1 MQSIKKTIHYKSAQ
15 LTGGIN
21 LQAALKAALAQSGTA
36 GKPIGRQQRVNPD
49 EDSVIF
55 INRIEEYSGM
65 LFGQLIFLETGK
77 RQPYITVVDSADY
90 YSINALAS
98 DQIPDEQQS
107 SGNAEVILQKRR
119 EFVDSILYF
128 GIFENHVVVLQSAAL
143 KTRELEAHLSW
154 VLRDLTKV
162 MPNTSVLILKDKP
175 AESVIRKMEKTHV
188 KTVKIGAPIT
198 SEQVDVAAHTAAMPS
213 IADQDDDATSI
224 HASKVKF
231 VPSGAMA
238 KALQAFLPDIFSAL
252 DLDEALDDANLHVAL
267 EVTFNRKTSQVGQK
281 VLDHIATS
289 LRHMPESDV
298 AITLQG
304 GGQIKGDE
312 LKLSGGIKVQYT
324 PLGLIDEAVLFFEMH
339 RWLNT
344 HISSQEIDATAN

>member
-1 MQSIKKTIHYKSAQ
+1 MQAIKKTIHYKAAQ
-15 LTGGIN
+15 LTGGVN
-21 LQAALKAALAQSGTA
+21 LQAALAAALAPNGAA
-36 GKPIGRQQRVNPD
+36 GKPVGRQQRVNPD

-55 INRIEEYSGM
+55 INRVADYSGM

-77 RQPYITVVDSADY
+77 RQPYITVVDGADFY
-90 YSINALAS
+90 NINALAS
-98 DQIPDEQQS
+98 DQIPDEPQTA
-107 SGNAEVILQKRR
+107 GTAEAVIQKRR

-128 GIFENHVVVLQSAAL
+128 GLFENHVVVLQSAAL

-154 VLRDLTKV
+154 VLRDLTGV
-162 MPNTSVLILKDKP
+162 IPNTSVLILKDKP
-175 AESVIRKMEKTHV
+175 AESVIRKMEQTPV
-188 KTVKIGAPIT
+188 KTVRIGAPIT
-198 SEQVDVAAHTAAMPS
+198 SEQIDVTAAPETQPS
-213 IADQDDDATSI
+213 IADQDEPAGAV
-224 HASKVKF
+224 HANKVKF

-238 KALQAFLPDIFSAL
+238 SALRAFLPDIFSAL

-304 GGQIKGDE
+304 GGQGKITN
-312 LKLSGGIKVQYT
+312 I
-324 PLGLIDEAVLFFEMH
+324 
-339 RWLNT
+339 
-344 HISSQEIDATAN
+344 